1 MSPNGVTEPVDVSG
15 DGFFSLL
22 VGLPVDQPNPLGLEG
37 LEGRLDHRVVV
48 TVPAPAHLDQDAAF
62 AATGS
67 RQRSIVIHDPND
79 EHALGRGCDVRCSPF
94 L

>member
-48 TVPAPAHLDQDAAF
+48 TVPAPAH
-62 AATGS
+62 
-67 RQRSIVIHDPND
+67 
-79 EHALGRGCDVRCSPF
+79 
-94 L
+94 